1 MNDLRADSPN
11 HDPLEDD
18 FTLALIDSVQ
28 RNPCV
33 YNRYD
38 PLHKVTDYKHEIW
51 KLISIE
57 IGYDGQPVE
66 LERKWK
72 HMRDKYVRLRKQD
85 KQKAPIKKTNKWY
98 NYYHKMSFLDP
109 YVEHRN
115 RKRQKDY
122 LNSNT
127 PDFLDDDTA
136 FLDGLS
142 VKEMLKP
149 ESLLTSNDAGYNSPH
164 TTSSS
169 SSSGSNNNGR
179 FLDSPTIDIEDDKKN
194 LALIYDKFVANQTEN
209 EKNHRFSNKHGKDLL
224 FSTTNTLIEKLAT
237 TSTAPSSSRKRKPIP
252 VQILPSSPPPQEKNT
267 KIELL
272 EDILNEPN
280 EDQVSLFVRSIART
294 LNDLDRE
301 KFAMARVEISKV
313 LYKIEFGDNQYS
325 EPVLM

>member
-1 MNDLRADSPN
+1 
-11 HDPLEDD
+11 
-18 FTLALIDSVQ
+18 
-28 RNPCV
+28 
-33 YNRYD
+33 
-38 PLHKVTDYKHEIW
+38 
-51 KLISIE
+51 
-57 IGYDGQPVE
+57 
-66 LERKWK
+66 
-72 HMRDKYVRLRKQD
+72 
-85 KQKAPIKKTNKWY
+85 
-98 NYYHKMSFLDP
+98 MSFLDP

-209 EKNHRFSNKHGKDLL
+209 EKNHRFSNKHGK
-224 FSTTNTLIEKLAT
+224 
-237 TSTAPSSSRKRKPIP
+237 
-252 VQILPSSPPPQEKNT
+252 
-267 KIELL
+267 
-272 EDILNEPN
+272 
-280 EDQVSLFVRSIART
+280 VSLDVQFVDINFSI
-294 LNDLDRE
+294 LG
-301 KFAMARVEISKV
+301 SSV
-313 LYKIEFGDNQYS
+313 LHNKHFN
-325 EPVLM
+325 